1 MAGERWTVY
10 RRRRIMEPVLS
21 NHSVSGPVA
30 LFTYLNGALFGLGA
44 ITHIGVP
51 IGPLQEPAVV
61 PAMMIEA
68 LCTIVIAVAT
78 MGFFTRAAWARRL
91 ALFSHSFALL
101 GSAMVAVI
109 LALDA
114 EGTSGAG
121 KVLQTFR
128 AAVALVCVVMLAR
141 RRLDESLHP

>member
-1 MAGERWTVY
+1 MD
-10 RRRRIMEPVLS
+10 PVIS

-30 LFTYLNGALFGLGA
+30 LLTYFNGVLFGFGA

-51 IGPLQEPAVV
+51 IGPWQEPTVV
-61 PAMMIEA
+61 PVMMIEA

-101 GSAMVAVI
+101 GAAMVAVM

-114 EGTSGAG
+114 EGTSAAG
-121 KVLQTFR
+121 KILQAVR
-128 AAVALVCVVMLAR
+128 AAVALACIVLLAR